1 MKMKKLVKYLH
12 SEDGNVESALV
23 IVPLI
28 ALFLGTLQ
36 LIATV
41 NYRNVDMTATQNKAS
56 YQAVWNQVNPGDQEI
71 KLASGSAFEKLRLVV
86 VKVEREVPQIFP
98 GISRLLGGKKIRTT
112 GTAVIE
118 EPEDCWGGY
127 ALC

>member
-1 MKMKKLVKYLH
+1 MKRFLKYLH

-23 IVPLI
+23 LIPLI
-28 ALFLGTLQ
+28 SLFLATLQ

-41 NYRNVDMTATQNKAS
+41 NIRNVDMTAAQNQAS
-56 YQAVWNQVNPGDQEI
+56 EQSVWQQINSTDNEV
-71 KLASGSAFEKLRLVV
+71 KLASGSPFEKLRLVIV
-86 VKVEREVPQIFP
+86 NVERELPQIFP
-98 GISRLLGGKKIRTT
+98 GINTLMGGRKIRTV

-118 EPEDCWGGY
+118 EQEECWGGY

>member
-1 MKMKKLVKYLH
+1 MKKLFKYLN
-12 SEDGNVESALV
+12 SEEGNVESALV

-28 ALFLGTLQ
+28 ALFLATLQ

-41 NYRNVDMTATQNKAS
+41 NFRNVDITVAQNQAS
-56 YQAVWNQVNPGDQEI
+56 KQSVWQEIKPGDQEI
-71 KLASGSAFEKLRLVV
+71 NLDSGSSFEKLRLLV
-86 VKVEREVPQIFP
+86 VKTEREIPQIFP
-98 GISRLLGGKKIRTT
+98 GIASLMGGKKIRTS
-112 GTAVIE
+112 GTAIIE

>member
-1 MKMKKLVKYLH
+1 MKKLFKYLN
-12 SEDGNVESALV
+12 SEVGNVESALV

-28 ALFLGTLQ
+28 ALFLATLQ

-41 NYRNVDMTATQNKAS
+41 NFRNVDLTVAQNQAS
-56 YQAVWNQVNPGDQEI
+56 KQSVWQEIKPGDQEI
-71 KLASGSAFEKLRLVV
+71 KLDSRSSFEKLRLLVV
-86 VKVEREVPQIFP
+86 QTEREIPQIFP
-98 GISRLLGGKKIRTT
+98 GIASLMGGKKIRTS
-112 GTAVIE
+112 GTAIIE

>member
-1 MKMKKLVKYLH
+1 MKKLFKYLN
-12 SEDGNVESALV
+12 SEVGNVESALV

-28 ALFLGTLQ
+28 ALFLATLQ

-41 NYRNVDMTATQNKAS
+41 NFRNVDLTVAQNQAS
-56 YQAVWNQVNPGDQEI
+56 KQSVWQEIKPGDQEI
-71 KLASGSAFEKLRLVV
+71 KLDSGSSFEKLRLLVV
-86 VKVEREVPQIFP
+86 QTEREIPQIFP
-98 GISRLLGGKKIRTT
+98 GIASLMGGKKIRTS
-112 GTAVIE
+112 GTAIIE